1 MQADLRPDGWW
12 IIFDQGEEVGPFQ
25 RLEDAQAFLDLVDNM
40 QRQRRAEQA
49 GQSDEDSQQPPIS
62 P

>member
-1 MQADLRPDGWW
+1 MQADLRADGWW
-12 IIFDQGEEVGPFQ
+12 ILFDEGEEVGPFRQ
-25 RLEDAQAFLDLVDNM
+25 LDDAQAFLDLVDNI

-49 GQSDEDSQQPPIS
+49 GQSDAPHQPPIS